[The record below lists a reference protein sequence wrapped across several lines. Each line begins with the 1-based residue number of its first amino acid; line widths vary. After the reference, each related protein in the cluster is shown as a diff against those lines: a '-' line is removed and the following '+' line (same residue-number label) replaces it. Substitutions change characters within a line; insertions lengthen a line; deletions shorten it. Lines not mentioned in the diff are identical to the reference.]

1 MFLIFL
7 ILLQKKMSSAVPIYF
22 FKDFFLFSSKVE
34 IFLQMT
40 VKSTWSRFSTF
51 SLTDQKLYYGS
62 FLPWKR
68 ALGFLRPKCRNHC
81 HKCPTFQ
88 RIACQWKT
96 GRPPWWAW
104 PQPRRCDYAWHA
116 RAQEPHA
123 NWTEDSNRILQHWLL
138 RSLDWKFKIQIIF
151 FAKINVKFFTYSD
164 ILTLNRL
171 LRRWLDK
178 PLW

>member
-7 ILLQKKMSSAVPIYF
+7 ILRSSEKNELRCTHLF
-22 FKDFFLFSSKVE
+22 FQGD
-34 IFLQMT
+34 IFTNDRKEHLVT
-40 VKSTWSRFSTF
+40 ILHIFTYRPKIVLWI
-51 SLTDQKLYYGS
+51 

-138 RSLDWKFKIQIIF
+138 RSLDWKLKFKIF
-151 FAKINVKFFTYSD
+151 
-164 ILTLNRL
+164 
-171 LRRWLDK
+171 LRKLKKWSS
-178 PLW
+178 

>member
-7 ILLQKKMSSAVPIYF
+7 IPLPKKNELCCTHLF
-22 FKDFFLFSSKVE
+22 FQGFEFFPFFIKSGD
-34 IFLQMT
+34 IFTNDRKEHLVT
-40 VKSTWSRFSTF
+40 ILHIFTYRPKIVLWI
-51 SLTDQKLYYGS
+51 

-68 ALGFLRPKCRNHC
+68 ALDFLRPKCRNHC

-138 RSLDWKFKIQIIF
+138 MSLDWKFKIQIIF

-164 ILTLNRL
+164 ILT
-171 LRRWLDK
+171 
-178 PLW
+178 